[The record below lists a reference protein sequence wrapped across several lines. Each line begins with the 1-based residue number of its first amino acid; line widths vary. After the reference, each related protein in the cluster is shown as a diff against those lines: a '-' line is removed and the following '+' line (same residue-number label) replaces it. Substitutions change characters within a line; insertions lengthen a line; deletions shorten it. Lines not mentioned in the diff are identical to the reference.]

1 MNGDDSEKRGGGT
14 NEICDKTKRNRN
26 GAQTCKYLLERNTI
40 KICLPKKTTKIN
52 SPNTENNNE

>member
-1 MNGDDSEKRGGGT
+1 MVMIQKSGVEEQMKFVTRQ
-14 NEICDKTKRNRN
+14 NEIEMSTD
-26 GAQTCKYLLERNTI
+26 TI